1 MILEQAD
8 MKLRELSS
16 FLARLN
22 GIRHHHV
29 GYCGEQ
35 EGEIYSTLQ
44 TEFTE
49 NGELSSQKFTVIY
62 DQDQIVGALGFD
74 VDEEERSAELWGPF
88 IDAEGEQW
96 NRLAEQ
102 LWDAGTSKLEG
113 CVNRYYGFY
122 NVDHQSAVRF
132 MEDKGGRKSGEHHVL
147 RLRKSAL
154 LTDGLSGLQD
164 FTPEYTDEFAKL
176 HGTNF
181 PNTYLSAQ
189 DIMQQLDDDHRLFM
203 FTEQGELAGYVYVEG
218 EPEFKEGSIEYIA
231 VSENFRGKGYGRAL
245 LDQALHYLFHI
256 VQLEDI
262 SLCVDQRN
270 EGAIQLYQRAGFDA
284 IHKLAAYVLE

>member
-1 MILEQAD
+1 MILKQAD

-44 TEFTE
+44 AEFTE

-88 IDAEGEQW
+88 INAEGEQW

-102 LWDAGTSKLEG
+102 LWDEGTSKLEG

-122 NVDHQSAVRF
+122 NADHQSAARF

-147 RLRKSAL
+147 RIRKSAL

-164 FTPEYTDEFAKL
+164 FTSEYADEFTML

-189 DIMQQLDDDHRLFM
+189 DIMQQLDEDHRLFM
-203 FTEQGELAGYVYVEG
+203 LTEQGQLVGYVYVEG

-270 EGAIQLYQRAGFDA
+270 EGAIQLYQRAGFDVV
-284 IHKLAAYVLE
+284 HKLAAYVLE

>member
-1 MILEQAD
+1 MILEQAN

-164 FTPEYTDEFAKL
+164 FTPEYADEFVKL

-189 DIMQQLDDDHRLFM
+189 DIMQQLDADHRLFM
-203 FTEQGELAGYVYVEG
+203 LTEQGQLVGYVYVEG

-284 IHKLAAYVLE
+284 VHKLAAYVLE